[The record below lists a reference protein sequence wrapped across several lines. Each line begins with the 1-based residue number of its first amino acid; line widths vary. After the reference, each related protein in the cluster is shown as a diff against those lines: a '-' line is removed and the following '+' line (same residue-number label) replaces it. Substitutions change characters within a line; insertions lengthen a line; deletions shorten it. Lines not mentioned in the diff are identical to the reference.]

1 MVDGCLDSCFRRNDI
16 FFMEAGNM
24 PGLLIRVGNVRGFEF
39 SFSVIP
45 AKAGIQFLLEDLTS
59 KTSKRKPGTK

>member
-1 MVDGCLDSCFRRNDI
+1 
-16 FFMEAGNM
+16 MEAGNM